1 MHTVVV
7 SDTSPVRCLHHLG
20 LVDVLGELF
29 GSVIVPPAVRQEL
42 LQPRPRFRAI
52 DVASYEWAS
61 VRAPADVGTVT
72 GLAATFG
79 PGEAEAIVLAAELGA
94 ELLIDEAAGRAEAK
108 RRRLRTVGVA
118 GVLVRAK
125 QRGIVPAVVPL
136 VERLRDEL
144 GFFVGQA
151 FLNEVRR
158 RAGE

>member
-1 MHTVVV
+1 MPALVV

-20 LVDVLGELF
+20 LVDALGALF
-29 GSVIVPPAVRQEL
+29 GSVVVPPAVRLEL
-42 LQPRPRFRAI
+42 LQPRPRFQPI
-52 DVASYEWAS
+52 DVAGYRWAS
-61 VRAPADVGTVT
+61 IRAPADAGAVAA
-72 GLAATFG
+72 LAATFG

-94 ELLIDEAAGRAEAK
+94 ELLFDEAASRPEAK

-125 QRGIVPAVVPL
+125 QRGLVPL

-151 FLNEVRR
+151 FLDEVRR